1 MSTFDDSVAPYGN
14 KFSAAKR
21 YSKVLARPGRPLFNW
36 EILEQ
41 QSIQNYGMQMLGDAI
56 FQEGAIISGMDAVPK
71 AFSDNSTTPTYP
83 NNFSISSLEAVN
95 SSLKTDTYTSDGV
108 IGITSVAVTK
118 DQFPEMDFSSTIT
131 KGLYQTQ
138 SFTVK
143 KTSGTLSKMS
153 IKYNSSQVSLVSWT
167 IDGKSVATSLNDM
180 TGSPLLDS
188 GGNSINLDDGNAH
201 AIIIKYTTLLSGAA
215 TFNLVLNAGYD
226 ALTQPVAINLT
237 GLMSEDGQINHDWVI
252 NSKDADA
259 TSSVVRTKTYAITAG
274 RIWLE
279 GGVREFDGDEI
290 SITGIGKETIGV
302 KLSEFAVTSAD
313 DPSLI
318 DTTPNAVS
326 YGKPGADRVKYQVS
340 LAYNDDTAVPIYVFN
355 DNKLGSNQIKPDYG
369 SLQQILAKRMY
380 DQSGH
385 FRVYGFDVSTADY
398 ALDDSKIRLIIDAG
412 QAYVHGYSINT
423 SDTTDVLIDKAD
435 TTSNVET
442 EQYIYNA
449 ANGTYTLLNQPV
461 QKVNSVTASIQGS
474 NAAVT
479 RSTNGV
485 DDVFTTET
493 VYRIESVTQ
502 GSTTYV
508 EGTDFVRLSSNS
520 IRWGQDASGNTLT
533 GAKIPAAGSSYR
545 VVYDYTKQLTEG
557 KDYVVSNSG
566 ASTSI
571 NIASQ
576 SGLKPISGSLVNVNY
591 TFFLARCDMIVITQD
606 ASNPFQVIPGTPMPL
621 NSALPPILKDQYSLE
636 LGYVLVYPN
645 SDKAL
650 FTMQTI
656 TNIPFSGL
664 QNWSTRLDNL
674 EYNMSMTQMQQAIQ
688 LGEDPS
694 TMKDTFSDEFNS
706 VDKADTYMSDF
717 NASYN
722 LEDGSIN
729 IPDKYEVDFSPQ
741 IDNTN
746 SNIGQIGRYITSPY
760 KEEVLQRQTQI
771 TDTIN
776 VNEYQVFNVNGS
788 LSLNPS
794 SDNWIETKSTT
805 VVDVSKN
812 VKKLKINQFWKNSAQ
827 HAQKYFTGDTL
838 NYFNSITLDNNQKW
852 STTKKGTAYSGA
864 IISSGGTKTVSSAI
878 EYMRQRKVQFVAK
891 NFEPYTDNVH
901 ATITS
906 IPVEQV
912 GWGPDPNVDGGSG
925 PYRGSDHN
933 SWKADANG
941 YIYGSFMIP
950 AGLKCGTRTVS
961 LFNATNQATATYSAH
976 GTLKDVEQIIKK
988 QRVAVS
994 LYDPLAQSFTFTDNH
1009 VLTGVGL
1016 YFQSKATVNN
1026 AGHTSDVIIQIRE
1039 LSEDGYPNKTIL
1051 GETTLSPNQI
1061 NISSDGSKE
1070 TKVTFDLPIQLTGTN
1085 GYCFTVITD
1094 SNSYNVFKAT
1104 RGSRLVGG
1112 SNSVLQSRPSD
1123 NGNLFTSSNAQTWVS
1138 DPNTSL
1144 KYNIYTANYTTSNI
1158 TATFSPITL
1167 ANTSYRDENGNVV
1180 AGDNA
1185 KSIDRLAVLTS
1196 YMTPDSSS
1204 INWFYRRVPD
1214 SAAANANINT
1224 FSWEPLS
1231 VNNGNDASD
1240 VTPEGDNSD
1249 SLSGEYNFTENTR
1262 QFQIKAVMRAN
1273 QYTSPI
1279 LYLDDLSVIGIK
1291 SDTSATYYS
1300 VAVDESGTA
1309 AFNAV
1314 KAQIDGYIPS
1324 GTSFTITYR
1333 VDSSSNW
1340 YTLTSTGTGTASPDS
1355 TTTVSQLFKRFVFDK
1370 AKVPTATDQN
1380 RYATQIQFKIVLSTN
1395 SHFVKPR
1402 LKKFMT
1408 TMKVV

>member
-1 MSTFDDSVAPYGN
+1 MTTFDDSVSPYGN

-21 YSKVLARPGRPLFNW
+21 YSKILARPGRPLFNW

-71 AFSDNSTTPTYP
+71 AFSDNSTTLTYP
-83 NNFSISSLEAVN
+83 NNFSIASLEAVN
-95 SSLKTDTYTSDGV
+95 SSLKTDTYTSNGV
-108 IGITSVAVTK
+108 IGITSVGVTK

-138 SFTVK
+138 SFTIQ
-143 KTSGTLSKMS
+143 KTSGTFSKMS
-153 IKYNSSQVSLVSWT
+153 IKYNSNQVTPASWT
-167 IDGKSVATSLNDM
+167 IDGKTVATSLNDM

-188 GGNSINLDDGNAH
+188 SGNAINLDDGNAH
-201 AIIIKYTTLLSGAA
+201 AVIIQYTTLVSGAA
-215 TFNLVLNAGYD
+215 TFNLVLNSGYN
-226 ALTQPVAINLT
+226 ALTQPVAVNIT
-237 GLMSEDGQINHDWVI
+237 GLMSEDGQVNHAWVI
-252 NSKDADA
+252 NSKDASA
-259 TSSVVRTKTYAITAG
+259 TSSIIRTKTYAITPG

-302 KLSEFAVTSAD
+302 KLSESAVTSAD

-385 FRVYGFDVSTADY
+385 FRVYGFNVSTADY
-398 ALDDSKIRLIIDAG
+398 SLDDSKIRLIIDAG
-412 QAYVHGYSINT
+412 QAYVHGYSVNT

-435 TTSNVET
+435 TTNTVET
-442 EQYIYNA
+442 EQYIYND

-461 QKVNSVTASIQGS
+461 QTVNSVTGSIQGS
-474 NAAVT
+474 NASVT

-502 GSTTYV
+502 GSTTYI

-520 IRWGQDASGNTLT
+520 IRWGKDASGNTLT
-533 GAKIPAAGSSYR
+533 GANIPAAGSSYR

-557 KDYVVSNSG
+557 KDYVVGTSG
-566 ASTSI
+566 ASTTI

-576 SGLKPISGSLVNVNY
+576 TGLKPIYGSLVNVNY

-606 ASNPFQVIPGTPMPL
+606 ANNPFKVIPGTPMPL
-621 NSALPPILKDQYSLE
+621 TSALPPILKDQYSLE

-722 LEDGSIN
+722 LEDGSLN
-729 IPDKYEVDFSPQ
+729 IPNKYEVDFAPQ
-741 IDNTN
+741 LDSTN
-746 SNIGQIGRYITSPY
+746 SNVGQIGRYITSPY

-794 SDNWIETKSTT
+794 SDNWIDTKSTT

-812 VKKLKINQFWKNSAQ
+812 VKKINMYTYWK
-827 HAQKYFTGDTL
+827 HGQKQLTGSVL
-838 NYFNSITLDNNQKW
+838 NYFNDGVTLDSGKSW
-852 STTKKGTAYSGA
+852 SSLRIGGKYSGYT
-864 IISSGGTKTVSSAI
+864 ISSGGTKTVSSAI
-878 EYMRQRKVQFVAK
+878 EYMRQRRVQFVAK
-891 NFEPYTDNVH
+891 NFKPYTDNVH

-912 GWGPDPNVDGGSG
+912 GWGPDPSVDGGSG
-925 PYRGSDHN
+925 PYRGTDHN
-933 SWKADANG
+933 SWKADGNG

-1016 YFQSKATVNN
+1016 YFQSKATVNTT
-1026 AGHTSDVIIQIRE
+1026 GHTSDVIIQIRE
-1039 LSEDGYPNKTIL
+1039 LSDDGYPNKTIL
-1051 GETTLSPNQI
+1051 GETTLSPDQI

-1104 RGSRLVGG
+1104 RGSRLIGG
-1112 SNSVLQSRPSD
+1112 SNNVLQSRPSD
-1123 NGNLFTSSNAQTWVS
+1123 NGNLFTSSNAQTWIS
-1138 DPNTSL
+1138 DPNSSL

-1167 ANTSYRDENGNVV
+1167 ANTSYTDGSGNVV
-1180 AGDNA
+1180 TGDNA

-1204 INWFYRRVPD
+1204 IIWYYRRVPD
-1214 SAAANANINT
+1214 SAAANADINT
-1224 FSWEPLS
+1224 FNWQPLV
-1231 VNNGNDASD
+1231 VNNGNKASE
-1240 VTPEGDNSD
+1240 VTPTSDNPDIDRS
-1249 SLSGEYNFTENTR
+1249 EYDFTENTR
-1262 QFQIKAVMRAN
+1262 QFQIKAVMSAN

-1291 SDTSATYYS
+1291 TDTSATYYS
-1300 VAVDESGTA
+1300 VGVDESGTA

-1333 VDSSSNW
+1333 VDNSNNW

-1355 TTTVSQLFKRFVFDK
+1355 TTTVSQLFQRFVFDK
-1370 AKVPTATDQN
+1370 AKVPTAVDQN
-1380 RYATQIQFKIVLSTN
+1380 HYATQIQFKIVLSTN

>member
-1 MSTFDDSVAPYGN
+1 MSTFDDSVSPYGN
-14 KFSAAKR
+14 KFSPSNR

-41 QSIQNYGMQMLGDAI
+41 QSIQEYGMQMLGDAI

-71 AFSDNSTTPTYP
+71 AFSDSSTTPTYP

-95 SSLKTDTYTSDGV
+95 SSLKTDTYTSDGI
-108 IGITSVAVTK
+108 IGITSVGVTK
-118 DQFPEMDFSSTIT
+118 DQYPEMDFDSTIT

-138 SFTVK
+138 SFTIK
-143 KTSGTLSKMS
+143 KTSGTLSKLS
-153 IKYNSSQVSLVSWT
+153 LNYNASQVSPASWT

-180 TGSPLLDS
+180 TGSPLLDTS
-188 GGNSINLDDGNAH
+188 GSSINLDDGNAH
-201 AIIIKYTTLLSGAA
+201 AVIIKYTTLSSGSAR
-215 TFNLVLNAGYD
+215 FNLILNSGYN
-226 ALTQPVAINLT
+226 ALTQPVAVNIT
-237 GLMSEDGQINHDWVI
+237 GLMSEDGQINHNWVI

-259 TSSVVRTKTYAITAG
+259 TSSVVRTKTYAITSG

-302 KLSEFAVTSAD
+302 KLSEFVVTSAD
-313 DPSLI
+313 DPNLI

-326 YGKPGADRVKYQVS
+326 KGKAGADRVKYQVS
-340 LAYNDDTAVPIYVFN
+340 LTYNDDTAVPLYVFN
-355 DNKLGSNQIKPDYG
+355 DNKLGSSEIKPDYG

-385 FRVYGFDVSTADY
+385 FRVYGFNVSTGDY
-398 ALDDSKIRLIIDAG
+398 SLDDSKIRLIIDAG

-435 TTSNVET
+435 TTSNVQT
-442 EQYIYNA
+442 EQYVYNST
-449 ANGTYTLLNQPV
+449 NGTYTLLNQSV
-461 QKVNSVTASIQGS
+461 QTVNSVTASVQGS
-474 NAAVT
+474 NASVT
-479 RSTNGV
+479 RSTNGI

-502 GSTTYV
+502 NSTTYI

-520 IRWGQDASGNTLT
+520 IRWGQDANGNKLT
-533 GAKIPAAGSSYR
+533 GANIPAAGSTYR
-545 VVYDYTKQLTEG
+545 VVYDYTKQFTEG
-557 KDYVVSNSG
+557 KDYVVGTSG
-566 ASTSI
+566 ASTTI
-571 NIASQ
+571 NIANQ
-576 SGLKPISGSLVNVNY
+576 SGLKPIAGSLVNVNY

-606 ASNPFQVIPGTPMPL
+606 ANNPFKVIPGTPMPMS
-621 NSALPPILKDQYSLE
+621 SALPPILKDQYSLE

-674 EYNMSMTQMQQAIQ
+674 EYNMSMTQMKQAIQ

-694 TMKDTFSDEFNS
+694 TMKDAFSDEFNS
-706 VDKADTYMSDF
+706 VDKADTYMPDF

-729 IPDKYEVDFSPQ
+729 IPSQYEVDFSPQ
-741 IDNTN
+741 LDSTN
-746 SNIGQIGRYITSPY
+746 SNVGQIGRYITSPY
-760 KEEVLQRQTQI
+760 NEEVLQRQTQI

-794 SDNWIETKSTT
+794 SDNWIETKKTT
-805 VVDVSKN
+805 VVDVSSN
-812 VKKLKINQFWKNSAQ
+812 VKKLRINQFWKNSAR
-827 HAQKYFTGDTL
+827 HAHKYFTGNTL
-838 NYFNSITLDNNQKW
+838 NYFNDITLDRGQKW
-852 STTKKGTAYSGA
+852 STTKKGTKYSGY
-864 IISSGGTKTVSSAI
+864 IISSGGTKTVSSSI
-878 EYMRQRKVQFVAK
+878 EYMRQKRIHFKAT
-891 NFEPYTDNVH
+891 NFKPYADNLR
-901 ATITS
+901 ATIMAA
-906 IPVEQV
+906 PVDSV
-912 GWGPDPNVDGGSG
+912 LWGPDDKGSHLN
-925 PYRGSDHN
+925 PYRGSEHDT
-933 SWKADANG
+933 WKADGNG
-941 YIYGSFMIP
+941 EVYGSFVIP
-950 AGLKCGTRTVS
+950 AGIRCGHRTVT
-961 LFNATNQATATYSAH
+961 LYNKDNLAYAGYSAY
-976 GTLKDVEQIIKK
+976 GTIKDVEQIIKK

-1026 AGHTSDVIIQIRE
+1026 SGHTSDVIIQIRE

-1061 NISSDGSKE
+1061 NVSADGSAE
-1070 TKVTFDLPIQLTGTN
+1070 TKVTFDVPIQLTGTN

-1104 RGSRLVGG
+1104 RGSRLVG
-1112 SNSVLQSRPSD
+1112 SNTVLQSRPND
-1123 NGNLFTSSNAQTWVS
+1123 NGNMFTSSNAQTWVS
-1138 DPNTSL
+1138 DPNSSL
-1144 KYNIYTANYTTSNI
+1144 KYNIYTANYKTSNI

-1167 ANTSYRDENGNVV
+1167 ANTSYKDDSGTVV

-1204 INWFYRRVPD
+1204 ITWFYRRIPD
-1214 SAAANANINT
+1214 SAAASANINS
-1224 FSWEPLS
+1224 FSWEPLV

-1240 VTPEGDNSD
+1240 VTSD
-1249 SLSGEYNFTENTR
+1249 YDDDALSGEYDFTENTR

-1273 QYTSPI
+1273 KNTSPI
-1279 LYLDDLSVIGIK
+1279 LYLDDLSIIGIK
-1291 SDTSATYYS
+1291 SGTSATYYS
-1300 VAVDESGTA
+1300 VAVDESGSA

-1324 GTSFTITYR
+1324 GTDFTITYR
-1333 VDSSSNW
+1333 VDSSNTW
-1340 YTLTSTGTGTASPDS
+1340 YTLTSTGTGTASPD
-1355 TTTVSQLFKRFVFDK
+1355 TTTAVSPLFQRFVFDK

-1380 RYATQIQFKIVLSTN
+1380 RYATQIQFKIVLTTN

-1408 TMKVV
+1408 NMKVV

>member
-1 MSTFDDSVAPYGN
+1 MTTFDDSASPYGN

-21 YSKVLARPGRPLFNW
+21 YSKILARPGRPLFNW

-71 AFSDNSTTPTYP
+71 AFSDNSTTLTYP

-108 IGITSVAVTK
+108 IGITSVGVTK

-138 SFTVK
+138 AFTIK
-143 KTSGTLSKMS
+143 KTSGTLSKIS
-153 IKYNSSQVSLVSWT
+153 IKYNSNQVTPLSWT
-167 IDGKSVATSLNDM
+167 IDGKTVATSLNDM

-188 GGNSINLDDGNAH
+188 SGNSINLDDGNAH
-201 AIIIKYTTLLSGAA
+201 AVIIKYTTLVSGAT
-215 TFNLVLNAGYD
+215 TFNLVINSGYN
-226 ALTQPVAINLT
+226 ALTQPVAVNIT
-237 GLMSEDGQINHDWVI
+237 GLMSEDGQVNHNWVI
-252 NSKDADA
+252 NSKDANA
-259 TSSVVRTKTYAITAG
+259 TSSVVRTKTYAITPG

-302 KLSEFAVTSAD
+302 KLSESAVTSAD

-318 DTTPNAVS
+318 DTTPNAGS

-385 FRVYGFDVSTADY
+385 FRVYGFNVSTADY
-398 ALDDSKIRLIIDAG
+398 SLDDSKIRLIIDAG

-435 TTSNVET
+435 TTSNVQT
-442 EQYIYNA
+442 EQYIYND

-461 QKVNSVTASIQGS
+461 QTVNSVTASVQGS

-479 RSTNGV
+479 RSTNGI

-502 GSTTYV
+502 NSTTYT

-520 IRWGQDASGNTLT
+520 IRWGQDANGNKLT
-533 GAKIPAAGSSYR
+533 GANIPAAGSTYR
-545 VVYDYTKQLTEG
+545 VVYDYTKQFTEG
-557 KDYVVSNSG
+557 KDYVVGTSG
-566 ASTSI
+566 ASTTI
-571 NIASQ
+571 NISNQ
-576 SGLKPISGSLVNVNY
+576 SGLKPIAGSLVNVNY

-606 ASNPFQVIPGTPMPL
+606 ANSPFKVIPGTPMPL
-621 NSALPPILKDQYSLE
+621 SSALPPILKDQYSLE

-706 VDKADTYMSDF
+706 VDKADTYMPDF

-729 IPDKYEVDFSPQ
+729 IPSQYEVDFSPQ
-741 IDNTN
+741 LDSTN
-746 SNIGQIGRYITSPY
+746 SNVGQIGRYITSPY

-794 SDNWIETKSTT
+794 SDNWIETKNTT

-812 VKKLKINQFWKNSAQ
+812 VKKINMYTYWK
-827 HAQKYFTGDTL
+827 HGQKQLTGSVL
-838 NYFNSITLDNNQKW
+838 NYFNDGVTLDSGRSW
-852 STTKKGTAYSGA
+852 SSLRIGGKYSGYT
-864 IISSGGTKTVSSAI
+864 ISSGGTKTVSSAI
-878 EYMRQRKVQFVAK
+878 EYMRQRRVQFVAK
-891 NFEPYTDNVH
+891 NFKPYTDNVH

-912 GWGPDPNVDGGSG
+912 GWGPDPSVDGGAG
-925 PYRGSDHN
+925 PYRGTDHN
-933 SWKADANG
+933 SWKADGNG

-961 LFNATNQATATYSAH
+961 LFNSTNQATATYSAH

-1016 YFQSKATVNN
+1016 YFQSKATVNTT
-1026 AGHTSDVIIQIRE
+1026 GHTSDVIIQIRE
-1039 LSEDGYPNKTIL
+1039 LSDDGYPNKTIL

-1104 RGSRLVGG
+1104 RGSRLIGG

-1123 NGNLFTSSNAQTWVS
+1123 NGNLFTSSNAQTWIS
-1138 DPNTSL
+1138 DPNSSL

-1167 ANTSYRDENGNVV
+1167 SNTSYRDGSGNIVT
-1180 AGDNA
+1180 GDNA

-1204 INWFYRRVPD
+1204 IIWYYRRVPD
-1214 SAAANANINT
+1214 SATANANINS
-1224 FSWEPLS
+1224 FSWEPLV
-1231 VNNGNDASD
+1231 VNNGNKASE
-1240 VTPEGDNSD
+1240 VTPTSENPDIDRS
-1249 SLSGEYNFTENTR
+1249 EYDFTENTR
-1262 QFQIKAVMRAN
+1262 QFQIKAVMSAN

-1333 VDSSSNW
+1333 VDSSNNW

-1370 AKVPTATDQN
+1370 ARVPTATDQN

>member
-1 MSTFDDSVAPYGN
+1 MSTFDDSVSPYGN
-14 KFSAAKR
+14 KFSPSNR

-41 QSIQNYGMQMLGDAI
+41 QSIQGYGMQMLGDAI

-71 AFSDNSTTPTYP
+71 AFSDSSTTPTYP

-108 IGITSVAVTK
+108 IGITSVGVTK
-118 DQFPEMDFSSTIT
+118 DQYPEMDFNSTIT

-138 SFTVK
+138 SFTIK
-143 KTSGTLSKMS
+143 KTSGTLSKLS
-153 IKYNSSQVSLVSWT
+153 LNYNASQVSPASWT

-180 TGSPLLDS
+180 TGSPLLDTS
-188 GGNSINLDDGNAH
+188 GSSINLDDGNAH
-201 AIIIKYTTLLSGAA
+201 AVIIKYTTLSSGSAR
-215 TFNLVLNAGYD
+215 FNLILNSGYN
-226 ALTQPVAINLT
+226 ALTQPVAVNIT
-237 GLMSEDGQINHDWVI
+237 GLMSEDGQINHNWVI

-259 TSSVVRTKTYAITAG
+259 TSSVVRTKTYAITSG

-302 KLSEFAVTSAD
+302 KLSEFVVTSAD
-313 DPSLI
+313 DPNLI

-326 YGKPGADRVKYQVS
+326 KGKAGSDRVKYQVS
-340 LAYNDDTAVPIYVFN
+340 LTYNDDTAVPLYVFT
-355 DNKLGSNQIKPDYG
+355 DNKLGSSEIKPDYG

-385 FRVYGFDVSTADY
+385 FRVYGFNVSTGDY
-398 ALDDSKIRLIIDAG
+398 SLDDSKIRLIIDAG

-423 SDTTDVLIDKAD
+423 ADTTDVLIDKAD
-435 TTSNVET
+435 TTSNVQT
-442 EQYIYNA
+442 EQYVYNNT
-449 ANGTYTLLNQPV
+449 NGTYTLLNQPV
-461 QKVNSVTASIQGS
+461 QTVNSVTASVQGS
-474 NAAVT
+474 NASVT
-479 RSTNGV
+479 RSTNGI

-502 GSTTYV
+502 NSTTYI

-520 IRWGQDASGNTLT
+520 IRWGQDANGNKLT
-533 GAKIPAAGSSYR
+533 GANIPAAGSTYR
-545 VVYDYTKQLTEG
+545 VVYDYTKQFTEG
-557 KDYVVSNSG
+557 KDYVVGTSG
-566 ASTSI
+566 ASTTI
-571 NIASQ
+571 NIANQ
-576 SGLKPISGSLVNVNY
+576 SGLKPIAGSLVNVNY

-606 ASNPFQVIPGTPMPL
+606 ANNPFKVIPGTPMPL
-621 NSALPPILKDQYSLE
+621 SSALPPILKDQYSLE

-729 IPDKYEVDFSPQ
+729 IPSQYEVDFSPQ
-741 IDNTN
+741 LDSTN
-746 SNIGQIGRYITSPY
+746 SNVGQIGRYITSPY

-788 LSLNPS
+788 LSVDPS
-794 SDNWIETKSTT
+794 SDNWIETKNTT

-812 VKKLKINQFWKNSAQ
+812 VKKINMYTYWK
-827 HAQKYFTGDTL
+827 HGQKQLTGSVL
-838 NYFNSITLDNNQKW
+838 NYFNDGVTLDSGRSW
-852 STTKKGTAYSGA
+852 SSLRIGGKYSGYT
-864 IISSGGTKTVSSAI
+864 ISSGGTKTVSSAI
-878 EYMRQRKVQFVAK
+878 EYMRQKRIHFKAT
-891 NFEPYTDNVH
+891 NFKPYADNLR
-901 ATITS
+901 ATIMAA
-906 IPVEQV
+906 PVDSV
-912 GWGPDPNVDGGSG
+912 LWGPDDNASNVN
-925 PYRGSDHN
+925 PYRGSEHDT
-933 SWKADANG
+933 WKADGNG
-941 YIYGSFMIP
+941 EVYGSFVIP
-950 AGLKCGTRTVS
+950 AGIRCGNRTVT
-961 LFNATNQATATYSAH
+961 LFNKDNLAYADYSAY
-976 GTLKDVEQIIKK
+976 GTIKDVEQVIKK
-988 QRVAVS
+988 QRVAVA

-1061 NISSDGSKE
+1061 NVSSDGSAE
-1070 TKVTFDLPIQLTGTN
+1070 TKVTFDVPIQLTGTN

-1104 RGSRLVGG
+1104 RGSRLVGP
-1112 SNSVLQSRPSD
+1112 NTVLQSRPSD
-1123 NGNLFTSSNAQTWVS
+1123 NGNMFTSSNAQTWVS
-1138 DPNTSL
+1138 DPNSSL
-1144 KYNIYTANYTTSNI
+1144 KYNIYTANFKTSGI

-1167 ANTSYRDENGNVV
+1167 ANTSYRDASGNVV

-1224 FSWEPLS
+1224 FSWEPLI
-1231 VNNGNDASD
+1231 VNNGNNAGE
-1240 VTPEGDNSD
+1240 VTPTSENADLDNS
-1249 SLSGEYNFTENTR
+1249 EYDFTENTR
-1262 QFQIKAVMRAN
+1262 QFQIKAVMSAN
-1273 QYTSPI
+1273 QNTSPI
-1279 LYLDDLSVIGIK
+1279 LYLDDLSIIGIK
-1291 SDTSATYYS
+1291 SGTSATYYS
-1300 VAVDESGTA
+1300 VAVDESGSA

-1324 GTSFTITYR
+1324 GTAFTITYR
-1333 VDSSSNW
+1333 VDSSNTW
-1340 YTLTSTGTGTASPDS
+1340 YTLTSTGTGTASPDT
-1355 TTTVSQLFKRFVFDK
+1355 TTTVSPLFKRFVFDK

-1380 RYATQIQFKIVLSTN
+1380 RYATQIQFKIVLTTN

>member
-1 MSTFDDSVAPYGN
+1 MSTFDDSVSPYGN
-14 KFSAAKR
+14 KFSPSNR

-41 QSIQNYGMQMLGDAI
+41 QSIQGYGMQMLGDAI

-71 AFSDNSTTPTYP
+71 AFSDSSTTPTYP

-108 IGITSVAVTK
+108 IGITSVGVTK
-118 DQFPEMDFSSTIT
+118 VQYPEMDFNSTIT

-138 SFTVK
+138 SFTIK
-143 KTSGTLSKMS
+143 KTSGTLSKFS
-153 IKYNSSQVSLVSWT
+153 INYNASQVSPASWT

-180 TGSPLLDS
+180 TGSPLLDTS
-188 GGNSINLDDGNAH
+188 GSSINLDDGNAH
-201 AIIIKYTTLLSGAA
+201 AIIIKYTTLSSGSAS
-215 TFNLVLNAGYD
+215 FNLILNAGYN
-226 ALTQPVAINLT
+226 ALTQPVAVNIT

-259 TSSVVRTKTYAITAG
+259 TSSVVRTKTYAITSG

-302 KLSEFAVTSAD
+302 KLSEFVVTSAD
-313 DPSLI
+313 DPNLI

-326 YGKPGADRVKYQVS
+326 KGKAGADRVKYQVS
-340 LAYNDDTAVPIYVFN
+340 LAYNDDTAVPLYVFN
-355 DNKLGSNQIKPDYG
+355 DNKLGSSEIKPDYG

-385 FRVYGFDVSTADY
+385 FRVYGFNVSTGDY
-398 ALDDSKIRLIIDAG
+398 SLDDSKIRLIIDAG

-423 SDTTDVLIDKAD
+423 ADTTDVLIDKAD
-435 TTSNVET
+435 TTSNVQT
-442 EQYIYNA
+442 EQYIYNN

-461 QKVNSVTASIQGS
+461 QTVNSVTASVQGS

-502 GSTTYV
+502 NSTTYI

-533 GAKIPAAGSSYR
+533 GAKVPAAGSTYR
-545 VVYDYTKQLTEG
+545 VVYDYTKQFTEG
-557 KDYVVSNSG
+557 KDYVVGTSG
-566 ASTSI
+566 ASTTI
-571 NIASQ
+571 NIANQ

-606 ASNPFQVIPGTPMPL
+606 ANNPFKVIPGTPMPL
-621 NSALPPILKDQYSLE
+621 SSALPPILKDQYSLE

-729 IPDKYEVDFSPQ
+729 IPSQYEVDFSPQ
-741 IDNTN
+741 LDSTN
-746 SNIGQIGRYITSPY
+746 SNVGQIGRYITSPY
-760 KEEVLQRQTQI
+760 REEVLQRQTQI

-788 LSLNPS
+788 LSLDPS
-794 SDNWIETKSTT
+794 SDNWIETKNTT

-812 VKKLKINQFWKNSAQ
+812 VKKINMYTYWK
-827 HAQKYFTGDTL
+827 HGQKQLTGSVL
-838 NYFNSITLDNNQKW
+838 NYFNDGVTLDSGKSW
-852 STTKKGTAYSGA
+852 SSLQIGSKYSGYT
-864 IISSGGTKTVSSAI
+864 ISSGGTKTVSSAI

-912 GWGPDPNVDGGSG
+912 GWGPDPNVDGGAG
-925 PYRGSDHN
+925 PYRGTDHN
-933 SWKADANG
+933 SWKADGNG

-988 QRVAVS
+988 QRVAVA

-1061 NISSDGSKE
+1061 NISTDGSAE
-1070 TKVTFDLPIQLTGTN
+1070 TKVTFDVPIQLTGTN

-1104 RGSRLVGG
+1104 RGSRLIGS

-1138 DPNTSL
+1138 DPNSSL

-1167 ANTSYRDENGNVV
+1167 ANTSYRDASGNIV

-1224 FSWEPLS
+1224 FSWEPLV
-1231 VNNGNDASD
+1231 VNNGNNASE
-1240 VTPEGDNSD
+1240 VTPTSENADLDNS
-1249 SLSGEYNFTENTR
+1249 EYDFTENTR
-1262 QFQIKAVMRAN
+1262 QFQIKAVMSAN
-1273 QYTSPI
+1273 QNTSPI
-1279 LYLDDLSVIGIK
+1279 LYLDDLSIIGIK
-1291 SDTSATYYS
+1291 SGTSATYYS
-1300 VAVDESGTA
+1300 VAVDESGSA

-1324 GTSFTITYR
+1324 GTAFTITYR
-1333 VDSSSNW
+1333 VDSSNTW
-1340 YTLTSTGTGTASPDS
+1340 YTLTSTGTGTASPDT
-1355 TTTVSQLFKRFVFDK
+1355 TTTVSPLFQRFVFDK

-1380 RYATQIQFKIVLSTN
+1380 RYATQIQFKIVLTTN

-1408 TMKVV
+1408 NMKVV